1 MEPWHYALLVVA
13 GMCASG
19 INSVVGSGT
28 LVTYPAL
35 LLCGLSPL
43 SANLTNTV
51 GLVAG
56 GLSGT
61 WGYRRELAAVWTLIR
76 SLAIPSF
83 FGAVTGLTAL
93 WLAPE
98 SVFEAVVPWLVIFAL
113 LIFVLASRK
122 KPGREGKAAQRS
134 SWRRYAAYPAMF
146 GAGCYGAYFG
156 GAQGIIVITILVALA
171 GLPTQHANAGKNAL
185 VTLANS
191 LAAVGAIVLMPGQI
205 NWLAA
210 LCVAIG
216 SGAGGFLGAK
226 LARRLPPHVLRGV
239 VVAVGLLAAVLVL
252 MR

>member
-1 MEPWHYALLVVA
+1 MELWHYAILVIA

-35 LLCGLSPL
+35 MLCGLTPL

-61 WGYRRELAAVWTLIR
+61 WGYRRELAAVWGLIR

-83 FGAVTGLTAL
+83 LGAVAGLIAL

-122 KPGREGKAAQRS
+122 KPGDAKNTVQRP
-134 SWRRYAAYPAMF
+134 SWRRIAAYPAMF

-185 VTLANS
+185 VTLANG
-191 LAAVGAIVLMPGQI
+191 LAAVGAIILMPEQI

-210 LCVAIG
+210 LSVAIG
-216 SGAGGFLGAK
+216 SGAGGFIGAK
-226 LARRLPPHVLRGV
+226 FARRMPPNVLRGV
-239 VVAVGLLAAVLVL
+239 VIAVGLLAAFLILV
-252 MR
+252 R